1 MYKVTGQPAFCLL
14 MQSALQTREVQMSN
28 SDFQTLHDI
37 GVQASDA
44 LLVTDASGT
53 VEYVNSG
60 FTEMTGYDPV
70 EVIGKNPS
78 MLSSGQTA
86 ASQYKNLW
94 DTVLSGKPWS
104 GILINRKKT
113 GEIYH
118 DYSCIYP
125 MLDIQG
131 QVNKLIGF
139 KTEISSLQEAKLL
152 NAAPETD
159 FFSPLFSNPF
169 IGICFIMFSTPIEWT
184 NIKHREKVLD
194 ELLETMEITAANSA
208 FSRLYGIAPGDIAGM
223 KAADLF
229 RNTASG
235 KKFQMQQ
242 AFDSGTASTS
252 SFEEKCDGTEMQV
265 TGCFTSLC
273 DRRGRITG
281 LCVLQHELSQE
292 NPKTAEE
299 STPGFLEN
307 AGHTLLTPL
316 NAVMG
321 FSQLAD
327 RTDSLAEVREYMR
340 KIRESSQELIH
351 VIQELLTIY
360 GTQRD
365 IDTEG
370 ASPFN
375 IRNTMQSLCDQTRE
389 LALGKPIEVHMDID
403 PSLPEMLIGKVN
415 RIHHILKKII
425 ENAVQYTL
433 QGTIALKAELVSLS
447 EDSAEVCFTISDTG
461 IGIAPEHME
470 RIFQPFYV
478 VCPASFLSKAGAGL
492 GLTSAKQFSDLIGA
506 DLKIASEIGKGT
518 SVTLAVKLTAVKSS
532 TEAPVPSDY
541 EPKHPHSGDLAGI
554 KVLVVEDNL
563 LNQEL
568 IDHLLRSIGAVL
580 RIASSGEEGLSALE
594 EDTYDVALMDIHL
607 PGISGYETVRRIR
620 INPAYEKLPIIAV
633 TANTL
638 DGEEKRCL
646 DAGMNDYL
654 PKPIDFEQF
663 TKKISSWVSA
673 SKPAPEMHEVL
684 NTSLALQRID
694 NDIQLYRNILTRFLS
709 NHEQQVSKLGKAA
722 AAADWSDAEQTAHT
736 MKGIAGYIG
745 AASLYETC
753 RLMEEA
759 SSRGDSTSMQ
769 QLLIRLDKESE
780 RIHSA
785 AADYLSK
792 EDAQKIEKTPVS
804 KGQLKAELSALA
816 KLLEQYDLAALEVFA
831 SLGSYK
837 TDEQFQKFLELLE
850 PFMSSYDFDSA
861 SENIK
866 NFFETYF
873 S

>member
-1 MYKVTGQPAFCLL
+1 
-14 MQSALQTREVQMSN
+14 MSN

-53 VEYVNSG
+53 VEYVNTG

-104 GILINRKKT
+104 GLLINRKKT

-139 KTEISSLQEAKLL
+139 KTEINSLQEAKLL
-152 NAAPETD
+152 NAAPGTD

-169 IGICFIMFSTPIEWT
+169 IGICFIMFSTPIEWM
-184 NIKHREKVLD
+184 NIKHREKVLE

-208 FSRLYGIAPGDIAGM
+208 FSMLYRIDPGDIAGM

-229 RNTASG
+229 RKTASE
-235 KKFQMQQ
+235 KKSQMAQ
-242 AFDSGTASTS
+242 AFDSGTASSS

-273 DRRGRITG
+273 NRRGRITG

-327 RTDSLAEVREYMR
+327 RTDSLAEVRGYMR

-360 GTQRD
+360 GTQRN

-375 IRNTMQSLCDQTRE
+375 IRNTMQSLCEQTRE

-425 ENAVQYTL
+425 ENAVQYSV

-447 EDSAEVCFTISDTG
+447 EDSAEVRFTISDTG

-478 VCPASFLSKAGAGL
+478 ACPASFLSKTGAGL

-506 DLKIASEIGKGT
+506 DLKITSEIGKGT
-518 SVTLAVKLTAVKSS
+518 SITLAVKLTAVKTSS
-532 TEAPVPSDY
+532 EASVPSDNVRTQ
-541 EPKHPHSGDLAGI
+541 PHPGDLEGI

-568 IDHLLRSIGAVL
+568 IDHLLRSIGAVP

-594 EDTYDVALMDIHL
+594 EDTYDVVLMDIHL

-638 DGEEKRCL
+638 EGEKKRCL

-654 PKPIDFEQF
+654 PKPIDFVKF
-663 TKKISSWVSA
+663 TEKIASWVSV
-673 SKPAPEMHEVL
+673 SQPAPEIHEVL

-694 NDIQLYRNILTRFLS
+694 NDIQLYRNILSRFLS
-709 NHEQQVSKLGKAA
+709 NHEQQVRELQKAA
-722 AAADWSDAEQTAHT
+722 EGAAWAEAEHIAHT
-736 MKGIAGYIG
+736 MKGVAGYIG

-753 RLMEEA
+753 RMMEET

-769 QLLIRLDKESE
+769 QLLIRLDKESA
-780 RIHSA
+780 RIRFA

-792 EDAQKIEKTPVS
+792 KDAPMMNKTPVS
-804 KGQLKAELSALA
+804 RDQLKKDFSSLIQ
-816 KLLEQYDLAALEVFA
+816 LLDQYDLAANEVFT
-831 SLGSYK
+831 SLGTYE
-837 TDEQFQKFLELLE
+837 TDDQVQQFLEQLE
-850 PFMSSYDFDSA
+850 PLLVSFDYDRA
-861 SENIK
+861 SESIK
-866 NFFETYF
+866 NFFKTYF